1 MHESGLRKCLDFVF
15 FLGVDLGCFLSPFGV
30 PLEALGETLG
40 RPWGLFGVLL
50 ETLAAMGC
58 SGMPLGSILADF
70 VIFVCLW
77 GSILKDFWIFVALWV
92 QKLVQD
98 VKKYDFAMLL
108 DRDLWRISGES
119 LGNPFRMLMESWG
132 NLEEPLGN
140 LWGKFR
146 KSCQNSHGILG
157 GSLGSFG
164 ESLGKA
170 RNFCQNAY

>member
-1 MHESGLRKCLDFVF
+1 MLFVTF
-15 FLGVDLGCFLSPFGV
+15 WAPFGG
-30 PLEALGETLG
+30 PRGDLGETLG

-77 GSILKDFWIFVALWV
+77 GSILRDFWIFVPLWA

-119 LGNPFRMLMESWG
+119 LGNPFRMLRESWG
-132 NLEEPLGN
+132 NP
-140 LWGKFR
+140 
-146 KSCQNSHGILG
+146 
-157 GSLGSFG
+157 
-164 ESLGKA
+164 
-170 RNFCQNAY
+170 

>member
-1 MHESGLRKCLDFVF
+1 MHESGLRKLPFLWF

-77 GSILKDFWIFVALWV
+77 GSILRDFWIFVALWA

-98 VKKYDFAMLL
+98 VKKYDFAMVL

-140 LWGKFR
+140 LWGKFG
-146 KSCQNSHGILG
+146 KSCQNAYGILG
-157 GSLGSFG
+157 ESLGTFG

-170 RNFCQNAY
+170 RNFCQHAY